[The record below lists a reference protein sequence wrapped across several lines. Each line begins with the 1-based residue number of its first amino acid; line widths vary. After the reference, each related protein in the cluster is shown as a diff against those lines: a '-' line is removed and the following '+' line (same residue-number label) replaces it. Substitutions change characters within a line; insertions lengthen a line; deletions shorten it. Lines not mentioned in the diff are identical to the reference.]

1 MCLDSTVLQIK
12 AMTIMGLSLQEECAF
27 EDSSTGSYCESNT
40 MDQKGW
46 LFWILWSPSLLSLMY
61 AISVHIFLAGWH
73 ERKWTF
79 GLFHSMK
86 NLIWF
91 GLTSIV
97 LFLIHGHSIP
107 LIVIGVLNWIGSL
120 RFIYETHEDQVQGP
134 KPTFGGENS
143 LEGKVYLI
151 TGANAGIGKE
161 TAIQLWEQG
170 ATIILACRSKKRVE
184 EAGFDVSSPNSRY
197 LFLPC
202 DLSSL
207 SSVRKAVHLLKDSLK
222 ISKLHG
228 LINNAGVM
236 LGTQS
241 FTQEGQ
247 FDTMMACNHI
257 GHFLLTQL
265 LLPTFLSHKE
275 DPRIIILTSCTYSLA
290 TKGMNW
296 DDLFCNKNIVKYTLF
311 GQYAQTKLAN
321 ILFGQELARR
331 YSSMRVSLVHPGL
344 VRTNVTSNMPWY
356 LRYPNTA
363 FSFILMVLQKTPPA
377 GAYTSVY
384 CATSPDIPSN
394 GEALY
399 YVNSQPQPIL
409 HPHAHTPEV
418 RLFQHSSLHMSTYFY
433 PFLV

>member
-1 MCLDSTVLQIK
+1 
-12 AMTIMGLSLQEECAF
+12 MGLSLQEECAF
-27 EDSSTGSYCESNT
+27 EDSSRGSCESEI
-40 MDQKGW
+40 MEQKGW
-46 LFWILWSPSLLSLMY
+46 LFWVLWSPSLLSFIY
-61 AISVHIFLAGWH
+61 AISVHFFLAGWH

-79 GLFHSMK
+79 GVSHLMK
-86 NLIWF
+86 NLMWF
-91 GLTSIV
+91 ALTSIV
-97 LFLIHGHSIP
+97 LIFIDGYQIP
-107 LIVIGVLNWIGSL
+107 LILIGVLNWIGSI
-120 RFIYETHEDQVQGP
+120 RFINETHEEQVQGL
-134 KPTFGGENS
+134 KPTFEVKNS

-207 SSVRKAVHLLKDSLK
+207 SSVRKAVDILKDTLK
-222 ISKLHG
+222 TDKLHG

-241 FTQEGQ
+241 FTKEGH

-290 TKGMNW
+290 SKGMNW
-296 DDLFCNKNIVKYTLF
+296 EDLFCNQNIVKYTLF

-384 CATSPDIPSN
+384 CATSPDIPTN

-409 HPHAHTPEV
+409 HPLTHTPEV
-418 RLFQHSSLHMSTYFY
+418 CLFTKVYQCIFKHFFVQVYSSYC
-433 PFLV
+433 